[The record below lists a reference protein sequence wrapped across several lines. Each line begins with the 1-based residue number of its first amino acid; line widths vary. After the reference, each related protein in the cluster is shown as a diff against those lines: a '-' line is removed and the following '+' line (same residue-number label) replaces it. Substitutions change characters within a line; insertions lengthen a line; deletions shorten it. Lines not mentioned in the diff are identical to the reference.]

1 MYQNK
6 YLTVIS
12 RVYYR
17 NVIIIHYQEIY
28 QHNFD
33 INKLKDRSHIVIV
46 VDEINFEVIP
56 NKNFK

>member
-1 MYQNK
+1 MYQNE
-6 YLTVIS
+6 YLTVVS